1 MYAGIS
7 GLSPGFSPGSSPAW
21 RPHSKNRELETSQR
35 REKKEPVSSVGR
47 TGVLFPLTRDH
58 AAKSQAG
65 GQLGSG
71 NTVLTHRRGCRN
83 SGLRKWCLEEKPLP
97 QQRMGS
103 GVCGHHRHVFT
114 AVPHGHQRPLIQPHI
129 SQSCQPQAHHLCHH
143 LPAVWPWTCSSTSLS
158 PRF

>member
-7 GLSPGFSPGSSPAW
+7 GLSPSSSPAW
-21 RPHSKNRELETSQR
+21 RPHSKNWELETSQR
-35 REKKEPVSSVGR
+35 REKKETVSSVGR
-47 TGVLFPLTRDH
+47 TGVLFPLTGDR

-71 NTVLTHRRGCRN
+71 NTVLTHRRVCQN

-103 GVCGHHRHVFT
+103 GVCGRHRHVFT
-114 AVPHGHQRPLIQPHI
+114 ELCAMGPWSDHTSRRAVSLRLTICATTYRLCGRGPVPQPL
-129 SQSCQPQAHHLCHH
+129 
-143 LPAVWPWTCSSTSLS
+143 
-158 PRF
+158 